1 MFLSNNSFEILQH
14 DGGTIGRKKKHLSPP
29 NIFHFGEKKSLAPIY
44 AKFYLMT
51 GSKDFLKTCSLM
63 GCIDKSNI

>member
-29 NIFHFGEKKSLAPIY
+29 NIFHFGEKSGNLGAVWPQFMQSFI
-44 AKFYLMT
+44 
-51 GSKDFLKTCSLM
+51 S
-63 GCIDKSNI
+63 